1 MNVRVDPE
9 TLAAL
14 AGELEQSSSKL
25 AHAQPAPEAD
35 AGPSGPA
42 VNETLAELMRAAAGL
57 AEETAKTADALHSG
71 KAVYLDTDAANADQI
86 NQIRPR

>member
-1 MNVRVDPE
+1 MDVRVSPE
-9 TLAAL
+9 MLSAL
-14 AGELEQSSSKL
+14 ADELERSSDTL

-42 VNETLAELMRAAAGL
+42 VNATLAELMRAAAGL
-57 AEETAKTADALHSG
+57 AEETSKTADALHSG
-71 KAVYLDTDAANADQI
+71 KALYLDTDAANADQI